1 MVSSCTL
8 SKQLQGLAH
17 PVRLDI
23 VTLLAKEGKE
33 MYLNQISNR
42 LQINRALAKIHL
54 NKLERAN
61 IVKSRRVPLEEE
73 ERALRYYK
81 LLNFS
86 IHLSP
91 EILKEGCSE

>member
-1 MVSSCTL
+1 
-8 SKQLQGLAH
+8 
-17 PVRLDI
+17 
-23 VTLLAKEGKE
+23 